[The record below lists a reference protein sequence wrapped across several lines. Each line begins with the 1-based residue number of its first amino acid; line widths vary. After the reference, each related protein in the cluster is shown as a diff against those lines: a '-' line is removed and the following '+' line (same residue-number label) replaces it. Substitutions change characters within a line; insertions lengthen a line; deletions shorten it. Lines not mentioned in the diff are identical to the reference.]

1 MVHGV
6 VECVGPAGHGVLAS
20 IVPGNTPQRHAGV
33 VSEAVLV
40 QSPEHGVATDGQ
52 EWGSHALDVVGVDAG
67 KPRQDLGLPKHL

>member
-6 VECVGPAGHGVLAS
+6 VEGVGPAGHGILAS
-20 IVPGNTPQRHAGV
+20 IVSGNAPQGHAGV
-33 VSEAVLV
+33 VSEAVLAQCPKHFV
-40 QSPEHGVATDGQ
+40 STDGQ